1 MADFYKQ
8 PHKSVKDKVIN
19 SSDEHCRQI
28 IGYIRVSTA
37 DQAGGVETQK
47 KFILDKIK
55 EVEERNPNIT
65 YSIVEFIVDESVP
78 GDTDIDSRK
87 GFSQLLSLIQLYKG
101 SGKPIKEVWV
111 QNRDRIARDVDLL
124 GYASYTLRKYG
135 CYIQDCS
142 QDISPLEQEN
152 NREKLITRIFDAMS
166 EQELIKYREKARLGR
181 ERRVHSGK
189 AITRPP
195 LGYKIDTSTNSIIID
210 EEKESIIR
218 GIYEAYYKQNALPSQ
233 IASHYNM
240 SKSTVYYILK
250 NKIYSTGEIRYG
262 KFTQKTEPICP
273 EYNEYH

>member
-8 PHKSVKDKVIN
+8 PHKSVKDKVMN
-19 SSDEHCRQI
+19 SSDEQCRQI

-47 KFILDKIK
+47 KLILDKIK

-65 YSIVEFIVDESVP
+65 YSIVEFIVDENVP

-87 GFSQLLSLIQLYKG
+87 GFSQLLSLIQLHKG

-124 GYASYTLRKYG
+124 GFASYTLRKYG

-142 QDISPLEQEN
+142 KDISPLEQEN

-166 EQELIKYREKARLGR
+166 EQARLGR